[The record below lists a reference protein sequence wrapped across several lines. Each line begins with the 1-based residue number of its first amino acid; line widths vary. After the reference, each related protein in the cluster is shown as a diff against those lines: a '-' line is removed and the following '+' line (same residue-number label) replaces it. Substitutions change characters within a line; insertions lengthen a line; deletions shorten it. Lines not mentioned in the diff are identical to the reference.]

1 MFDRLAPVQDR
12 AGFLTNADPTRNVR
26 RIASEHFAALLGAE
40 LVASER
46 DRVVVRLPYAP
57 KLGVG
62 RIHGGAISALV
73 DIAATAAFWSCPDLS
88 GEARG
93 ATVGFTIN
101 FLALAVATDLT
112 ATATVRRRGGT
123 LCTGDVSVCNVDGEE
138 VATAI
143 VTYKLT
149 GYRSPPTRA

>member
-1 MFDRLAPVQDR
+1 MAFQSS
-12 AGFLTNADPTRNVR
+12 NVE
-26 RIASEHFAALLGAE
+26 RIATENFAALLGAR
-40 LVASER
+40 LVESER
-46 DRVVVRLPYAP
+46 DRVVVKLPYAP

-73 DIAATAAFWSCPDLS
+73 DIAATAAFWSSPDVTPAS
-88 GEARG
+88 RG

-101 FLALAVATDLT
+101 FLNLAVASDLT

-123 LCTGDVSVCNVDGEE
+123 LCTGNITVCDEDGQE
-138 VATAI
+138 VAVAI

-149 GYRSPPTRA
+149 GYRK

>member
-1 MFDRLAPVQDR
+1 MTFVA
-12 AGFLTNADPTRNVR
+12 NVE
-26 RIASEHFAALLGAE
+26 RIATENFAALLGARLLE
-40 LVASER
+40 QTD
-46 DRVVVRLPYAP
+46 DRVVVKLPYSP

-62 RIHGGAISALV
+62 RIHGGAISSLV

-88 GEARG
+88 PAARG

-101 FLALAVATDLT
+101 FLNLAVATDLI

-123 LCTGDVSVCNVDGEE
+123 LCTGDVSVRNDKGEE
-138 VATAI
+138 VAAAI

-149 GYRSPPTRA
+149 GYRGAR

>member
-1 MFDRLAPVQDR
+1 MPQAP
-12 AGFLTNADPTRNVR
+12 APTTDPVV
-26 RIASEHFAALLGAE
+26 RIATENFAALLGAR
-40 LVASER
+40 LLER
-46 DRVVVRLPYAP
+46 GEDRVVVGLPYRSR
-57 KLGVG
+57 LGVG

-73 DIAATAAFWSCPDLS
+73 DVAATAAFWSSPRLS
-88 GEARG
+88 PAARG

-123 LCTGDVSVCNVDGEE
+123 LCTGDVSVRDSAGEE

-149 GYRSPPTRA
+149 GYRL

>member
-1 MFDRLAPVQDR
+1 MSLDIGPVD
-12 AGFLTNADPTRNVR
+12 
-26 RIASEHFAALLGAE
+26 RIASESFAALLGVE
-40 LVASER
+40 LLER
-46 DRVVVRLPYAP
+46 EHDRVVVKLPYQP

-73 DIAATAAFWSCPDLS
+73 DIAATAAFWSCPDVTPAS
-88 GEARG
+88 QG

-101 FLALAVATDLT
+101 FLRLAVATDLL

-123 LCTGDVSVCNVDGEE
+123 LCTGDVSVRNDAGDE
-138 VATAI
+138 VAAAI

-149 GYRSPPTRA
+149 GYRPKAEQSDLPREP

>member
-1 MFDRLAPVQDR
+1 MAFPSS
-12 AGFLTNADPTRNVR
+12 NVE
-26 RIASEHFAALLGAE
+26 RIATENFAALLGAR
-40 LVASER
+40 LVESQR
-46 DRVVVRLPYAP
+46 DRVVVKLPYAP

-73 DIAATAAFWSCPDLS
+73 DIAATAAFWSNPDVTPAS
-88 GEARG
+88 RG

-101 FLALAVATDLT
+101 FLNLAVATDLT

-123 LCTGDVSVCNVDGEE
+123 LCTGNVIVCTEDGQE
-138 VATAI
+138 VAVAI

-149 GYRSPPTRA
+149 GYRK

>member
-1 MFDRLAPVQDR
+1 MALQSS
-12 AGFLTNADPTRNVR
+12 NVE
-26 RIASEHFAALLGAE
+26 RIATENFAALLGAR
-40 LVASER
+40 LVESQR
-46 DRVVVRLPYAP
+46 DRVVVELPYAP

-73 DIAATAAFWSCPDLS
+73 DIAATAAFWSSPDVMPAS
-88 GEARG
+88 RG

-101 FLALAVATDLT
+101 FLNLAVATDLT

-123 LCTGDVSVCNVDGEE
+123 LCTGEVAVCNAAGQE
-138 VATAI
+138 VAVAI

-149 GYRSPPTRA
+149 GYRK